1 MGASSIL
8 ITSAPQ
14 KPRGCLGLLSYSHA
28 FINGAIG
35 VATTAGIQL
44 VQLLAGT
51 IVVEQVFGLPGLGQL
66 LLAGVLQ
73 RDLPLVQSVIVL
85 VAVAVLLTNL
95 IMDFVLLALDPRVR
109 FE

>member
-1 MGASSIL
+1 MATVLFSML
-8 ITSAPQ
+8 
-14 KPRGCLGLLSYSHA
+14 
-28 FINGAIG
+28 INGAIG